1 MGNMHMKTAQRY
13 SSLGLSNQNCK
24 EIHTLGLL
32 NLREKKDSN
41 RCWQRRRKPGALMPH
56 WWKCISGVATLGNSL
71 VVPRNA
77 KPGGTT

>member
-32 NLREKKDSN
+32 NLRKKKIVTDVGKDVENLEPS
-41 RCWQRRRKPGALMPH
+41 CLTG
-56 WWKCISGVATLGNSL
+56 GNAL
-71 VVPRNA
+71 VVWQLWQ
-77 KPGGTT
+77 TVW